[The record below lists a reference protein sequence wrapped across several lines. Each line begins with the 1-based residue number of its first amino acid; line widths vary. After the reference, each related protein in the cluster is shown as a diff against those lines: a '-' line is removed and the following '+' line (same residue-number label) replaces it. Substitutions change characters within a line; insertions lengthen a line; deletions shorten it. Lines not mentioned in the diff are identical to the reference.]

1 MVQPSKPAAEHDSN
15 DSDRTAIERRT
26 ADLGWHLRSAP
37 NPNACRC
44 NVGFQH
50 SPSAAYAGGAMSG
63 RKDDTKSQPV
73 MPDATTRQRPRTPA
87 DTQEGKGARRT
98 YLAALGPPAERS
110 VHGAV
115 IAQKYRAPP
124 SVVGL
129 RRTAAGSMR
138 RALLSASAAAN
149 AEDSLAREISFP
161 ARSRSS
167 CQRTAAAVANPCPA
181 YRTRRRA
188 RREEQQNQN
197 HGARII
203 YFLLRS
209 LKLRTQNWAA
219 RLAF

>member
-1 MVQPSKPAAEHDSN
+1 MRLARARRAPLKAAFMT
-15 DSDRTAIERRT
+15 RV
-26 ADLGWHLRSAP
+26 
-37 NPNACRC
+37 AC
-44 NVGFQH
+44 
-50 SPSAAYAGGAMSG
+50 AGGAMSG

-115 IAQKYRAPP
+115 IAQKYRGPP

-197 HGARII
+197 HE
-203 YFLLRS
+203 
-209 LKLRTQNWAA
+209 QE
-219 RLAF
+219 

>member
-1 MVQPSKPAAEHDSN
+1 M
-15 DSDRTAIERRT
+15 
-26 ADLGWHLRSAP
+26 RSAP

-50 SPSAAYAGGAMSG
+50 SPSAAYAGGATSG
-63 RKDDTKSQPV
+63 RKDDTKSQTV
-73 MPDATTRQRPRTPA
+73 MPDATTRQRPRMPA
-87 DTQEGKGARRT
+87 DAQKGKRARRT

-181 YRTRRRA
+181 YPPRRRA
-188 RREEQQNQN
+188 RREEQQNQIN
-197 HGARII
+197 RARII
-203 YFLLRS
+203 YVFVTFTKASNPKLGRQGWRS
-209 LKLRTQNWAA
+209 RTIFEHFFNK
-219 RLAF
+219 

>member
-1 MVQPSKPAAEHDSN
+1 MVSN
-15 DSDRTAIERRT
+15 VSESCTER
-26 ADLGWHLRSAP
+26 HLRLARARMAP
-37 NPNACRC
+37 LKAAFMTRVAC
-44 NVGFQH
+44 
-50 SPSAAYAGGAMSG
+50 AGDATSG
-63 RKDDTKSQPV
+63 RKGDTKSQPV
-73 MPDATTRQRPRTPA
+73 MPDAITRQCPRTPA
-87 DTQEGKGARRT
+87 DTQKGKGARRT

-115 IAQKYRAPP
+115 IAQRYRAPP

-167 CQRTAAAVANPCPA
+167 RQRTAAAVANPCPA
-181 YRTRRRA
+181 YPTRRRA
-188 RREEQQNQN
+188 RKEEQQNQIE
-197 HGARII
+197 GARII
-203 YFLLRS
+203 YILLRS